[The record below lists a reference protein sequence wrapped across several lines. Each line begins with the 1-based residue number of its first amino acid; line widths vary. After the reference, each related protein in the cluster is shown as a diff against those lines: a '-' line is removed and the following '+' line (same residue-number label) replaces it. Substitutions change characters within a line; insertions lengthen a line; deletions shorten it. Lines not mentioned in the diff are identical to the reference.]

1 VKDEGMAA
9 KASKDREKGSK
20 KSLPSG
26 PGTGSSGVNSAS
38 GGSAGGGGNSGGSID
53 AFGRSVAKLAV
64 AQVCEATGFHALQ
77 QSAVETLA
85 DIALRYL
92 GDLGKAAHSYANLS
106 GRTQC
111 NALDVILG
119 IEDLGSGL
127 AGAAETSRC
136 VANSAAL
143 RDVMR
148 YVEYA
153 EEIPFARPVPHFPVF
168 KKRAPTPSFAQLGE
182 TPPHPHI
189 PSWLPAFPDPHTYC
203 HTPVWNE
210 RKSDPRL
217 DKLEQARQ
225 RRKAERSL
233 VSLHLRLSGRGA
245 VVSDGS
251 NNNLLNLVVTSGGD
265 SQPYSRQQWP
275 SQDVSSVK
283 TAPEAH
289 GSKGKGKRPA
299 AHHPFLAPP
308 LSAGEKEVTLVT
320 PFRGTTELHAQNQD
334 SHGPA
339 ALPSVLEAFAPALE
353 AVKKGFEVVDSG
365 SRPLKEKQQTFIAE
379 TKDRMPVSLTFDWGQ
394 KTRAKALAAKRCLAQ
409 PVSPPS
415 NKRARGNASS
425 WKEEEKD
432 EKSKRAEQILAQ
444 AMEESEEVAQ

>member
-20 KSLPSG
+20 KSLTSG

-148 YVEYA
+148 
-153 EEIPFARPVPHFPVF
+153 
-168 KKRAPTPSFAQLGE
+168 PSYILSY
-182 TPPHPHI
+182 T
-189 PSWLPAFPDPHTYC
+189 C
-203 HTPVWNE
+203 
-210 RKSDPRL
+210 
-217 DKLEQARQ
+217 LE
-225 RRKAERSL
+225 
-233 VSLHLRLSGRGA
+233 
-245 VVSDGS
+245 
-251 NNNLLNLVVTSGGD
+251 
-265 SQPYSRQQWP
+265 
-275 SQDVSSVK
+275 
-283 TAPEAH
+283 
-289 GSKGKGKRPA
+289 
-299 AHHPFLAPP
+299 
-308 LSAGEKEVTLVT
+308 
-320 PFRGTTELHAQNQD
+320 
-334 SHGPA
+334 
-339 ALPSVLEAFAPALE
+339 
-353 AVKKGFEVVDSG
+353 
-365 SRPLKEKQQTFIAE
+365 
-379 TKDRMPVSLTFDWGQ
+379 
-394 KTRAKALAAKRCLAQ
+394 
-409 PVSPPS
+409 
-415 NKRARGNASS
+415 
-425 WKEEEKD
+425 
-432 EKSKRAEQILAQ
+432 
-444 AMEESEEVAQ
+444 

>member
-1 VKDEGMAA
+1 
-9 KASKDREKGSK
+9 
-20 KSLPSG
+20 
-26 PGTGSSGVNSAS
+26 
-38 GGSAGGGGNSGGSID
+38 
-53 AFGRSVAKLAV
+53 
-64 AQVCEATGFHALQ
+64 
-77 QSAVETLA
+77 
-85 DIALRYL
+85 
-92 GDLGKAAHSYANLS
+92 
-106 GRTQC
+106 
-111 NALDVILG
+111 
-119 IEDLGSGL
+119 DLGSGL

-233 VSLHLRLSGRGA
+233 VSLHLRLSGPGA

-251 NNNLLNLVVTSGGD
+251 NNNLLNLVAT
-265 SQPYSRQQWP
+265 
-275 SQDVSSVK
+275 
-283 TAPEAH
+283 T
-289 GSKGKGKRPA
+289 
-299 AHHPFLAPP
+299 HHPFLAAP
-308 LSAGEKEVTLVT
+308 LSAGEKEVALVT

-415 NKRARGNASS
+415 NKRGRGNASS

-444 AMEESEEVAQ
+444 AMEESEE